1 MPTAEVNL
9 NLLLTHLKELLALS
23 REHADK
29 LNSLDKGQRHLAMQ
43 IEAQADELKVQSAIL
58 NRLEHELKR
67 AVGRLDERLAQVEER
82 A

>member
-1 MPTAEVNL
+1 VPDIDL

-23 REHADK
+23 RGHTDK
-29 LNSLDKGQRHLAMQ
+29 LNSLEKGQRQLAMQ
-43 IEAQADELKVQSAIL
+43 IEAQTDESMVQSAIL

-67 AVGRLDERLAQVEER
+67 AVGRLDERLARVEER

>member
-1 MPTAEVNL
+1 
-9 NLLLTHLKELLALS
+9 LLALS

-29 LNSLDKGQRHLAMQ
+29 LKSLEKGQRQLAMQ
-43 IEAQADELKVQSAIL
+43 IEAQTDESMVQSAIL